1 MKQFLC
7 ILMVLGVLIGIQTT
21 SIAQTTNVPFRVYLA
36 FEDGPTDAYTPEI
49 LDILARYNAKASF
62 LIAGARIAGNEDII
76 QREVREGHAIVNHLW
91 VEEGVYA
98 GSRDQAVIE
107 SYLRTESAI
116 REAIGAELLPIY
128 DAQVKMFWQPGG
140 GIKPLPFIEGVHV
153 ITYNWHVDSDDCGYH
168 MPDSVNL
175 ETFEFDNAV
184 IENVL
189 GVPVNYTTFWNAY
202 DYGDG
207 VIIAFHDL
215 NRVTA
220 RVLPT
225 IIEQLQAAGATFH
238 ALPRTGDSVDTMPV
252 VIGVPPN
259 MNWDG
264 IAGAT
269 MRAEII
275 AGANFRQAPDYGE
288 QIGYLVA
295 EQIVTATGRS
305 GDWIQVNADGVV
317 GWVHKSRI
325 QIFGPIPSL
334 PRIYN

>member
-1 MKQFLC
+1 MKRLSLFLMLFAW
-7 ILMVLGVLIGIQTT
+7 ILGIHITT
-21 SIAQTTNVPFRVYLA
+21 TAQTTNAPFRVYLA

-49 LDILARYNAKASF
+49 LDMLAQYDVKASF

-98 GSRDQAVIE
+98 GSRDEAVIE

-116 REAIGAELLPIY
+116 REAIGAELLPVY
-128 DAQVKMFWQPGG
+128 DAQTKMFWQPGG
-140 GIKPLPFIEGVHV
+140 GIKPLPYIEGVHV

-168 MPDSVNL
+168 MPDSVDL
-175 ETFEFDNAV
+175 ESYEFDHAV
-184 IENVL
+184 IDNVL
-189 GVPVNYTTFWNAY
+189 GVPVNYTTYWNAF

-225 IIEQLQAAGATFH
+225 IITELRAAGATFH
-238 ALPRTGDSVDTMPV
+238 ALPRTGDVVDTMPV
-252 VIGVPPN
+252 VIGVPPD
-259 MNWDG
+259 MNWAG
-264 IAGAT
+264 IEGAT
-269 MRAEII
+269 MQAKIVE
-275 AGANFRQAPDYGE
+275 GANFRQSPEYGE
-288 QIGYLVA
+288 IIQWL
-295 EQIVTATGRS
+295 EPEFIVTATGRS
-305 GDWIQVNADGVV
+305 GDWFEVRVDDVI
-317 GWVHKSRI
+317 GWVHEDRI

-334 PRIYN
+334 PRRG